1 MSAASTNNRTFLL
14 VVVLA
19 IALSIPWLGRP
30 FHTRGEP
37 REALVAQ
44 AMLVT
49 GNWISPPAYD
59 GAVPSK
65 PPFSHWLI
73 ALASLPSG
81 AVSEATARLP
91 SAFAF
96 VIFSAA
102 LFRFLARRTNEAAAF
117 TSGVILLSCSEWF
130 RAASTCRVDTIL
142 ATSMAGSLLAFFAWW
157 ERGYRGVPVVAIVLT
172 VCSAL
177 TKGPVGIVLPL
188 GIFSFFCWL
197 KAEFRLRD
205 LPPIIIRAVCV
216 ALPVLV
222 IVSSW
227 YVMGY
232 LQRGDEFLAK
242 IRYENFERFTSS
254 MQDEP
259 HKHSALYLF
268 GMLGLGLLPWTV
280 FVCAAALRNRS
291 RIGLSRSTVA
301 AWWRQLPA
309 LYQFAWLVTVSIV
322 LFFCIPS
329 SKRSVYLLPAYP
341 FMAVLLQRLV
351 MQGYE
356 TLSARMARIVVWG
369 VILIG
374 VVWASLLMLPV
385 SGVSFQWG
393 AFLESLSL
401 IKVASVLGIVAVLV
415 GVLREEWGTAILSS
429 VNRLAIAIISAVF
442 LISCF
447 VYDTAAHQLSER
459 SWLDSPQF
467 RGSVDLSQVERL
479 YSFGSEAYGSSFYL
493 EKPFSRATAALP
505 PGAIVFVQQRN
516 IDELNRVVGAPLQE
530 LARHSSG
537 LEKPSRDLVV
547 VRILPR

>member
-1 MSAASTNNRTFLL
+1 MSAPSENNRTFLL

-19 IALSIPWLGRP
+19 IALTIPWLGRP

-44 AMLVT
+44 AMVVT

-73 ALASLPSG
+73 ALASLPTG
-81 AVSEATARLP
+81 TVNEATARLP
-91 SAFAF
+91 SALAF
-96 VIFSAA
+96 VLFSAA
-102 LFRFLARRTNEAAAF
+102 FFRFVARRTNNAVAF

-157 ERGYRGVPVVAIVLT
+157 ERGYRGIPIIAILLT

-197 KAEFRLRD
+197 KAGFRARAL
-205 LPPIIIRAVCV
+205 LPITLRAVGV
-216 ALPVLV
+216 ALPVV
-222 IVSSW
+222 AIVSSW

-232 LQRGDEFLAK
+232 LQRGDEFITK
-242 IRYENFERFTSS
+242 IWYENFERFTSS

-268 GMLGLGLLPWTV
+268 GMLGLGVLPWTIC
-280 FVCAAALRNRS
+280 VCVTAIRHRARTRPSLDA
-291 RIGLSRSTVA
+291 VA
-301 AWWRQLPA
+301 AWWRQLPE
-309 LYQFAWLVTVSIV
+309 LYQFSWLATVSIV
-322 LFFCIPS
+322 FFFCIPS

-341 FMAVLLQRLV
+341 FVALLIQRLV

-356 TLSARMARIVVWG
+356 TLSARMARVVVWA
-369 VILIG
+369 VMLIG
-374 VVWASLLMLPV
+374 VVWAVLLTLPV
-385 SGVSFQWG
+385 SGASFQWG

-401 IKVASVLGIVAVLV
+401 IKLASLFGIGVVLV
-415 GVLREEWGTAILSS
+415 GVLREEWGTATRSS
-429 VNRLAIAIISAVF
+429 VNRLAITIISAVF
-442 LISCF
+442 VVSFF
-447 VYDTAAHQLSER
+447 VYDTAAQQLSER
-459 SWLDSPQF
+459 SWLGSQQF
-467 RGSVDLSQVERL
+467 RANVDLSQVERV

-516 IDELNRVVGAPLQE
+516 IEELRRAVGASLQE

-537 LEKPSRDLVV
+537 LEKPNRDLVV

>member
-1 MSAASTNNRTFLL
+1 MSAPSANNRSFLL
-14 VVVLA
+14 VVFLA
-19 IALSIPWLGRP
+19 IALSVPWLGRP

-81 AVSEATARLP
+81 AVNEATARLP
-91 SAFAF
+91 SAVAF
-96 VIFSAA
+96 VLFSAA
-102 LFRFLARRTNEAAAF
+102 LFRFLARRTNEAVAF

-216 ALPVLV
+216 AIPVLV

-232 LQRGDEFLAK
+232 LQRGDEFIAK

-280 FVCAAALRNRS
+280 FVCAAALRHRT
-291 RIGLSRSTVA
+291 RIGLSRSGVA

-309 LYQFAWLVTVSIV
+309 LYQFAWLATVSIV

-341 FMAVLLQRLV
+341 FMALLIQRLV

-356 TLSARMARIVVWG
+356 TLSARMARIVAGG

-385 SGVSFQWG
+385 FGVSFKWG

-415 GVLREEWGTAILSS
+415 GVLQGEWGTATLSS

-459 SWLDSPQF
+459 SWLGSPQF
-467 RGSVDLSQVERL
+467 LASVDLSQVERV

-516 IDELNRVVGAPLQE
+516 IDELNRVVGAPLHE